1 MASIGHIEVEVRPT
15 VTLESAEACV
25 MMLNL
30 FLAENEDYDLVCV
43 DKGNGFKWELT
54 DEPRPRLQVEKPSKG
69 FAEIMAEANEGYR
82 NMSDEEK
89 RSLLN
94 G

>member
-1 MASIGHIEVEVRPT
+1 MANVGHITVEVRPT

-30 FLAENEDYDLVCV
+30 FLDGNEDYDLVCV
-43 DKGNGFKWELT
+43 DRGGGYKWELT
-54 DEPRPRLQVEKPSKG
+54 DEPRLRLQTKKPSKDL
-69 FAEIMAEANEGYR
+69 AKMIAEANEGYR

>member
-1 MASIGHIEVEVRPT
+1 MANIGHIEVEFRPT
-15 VTLESAEACV
+15 VTLESAVACV

-30 FLAENEDYDLVCV
+30 FLDGNDGYDLVCV
-43 DKGNGFKWELT
+43 NRGDGYKWELT

-69 FAEIMAEANEGYR
+69 FAEMIAEANEGYR